1 MTMALVLAVTVAV
14 AQPEKV
20 TFLQIP
26 GGQQL
31 AVWPIPGSISGL
43 FSAPDG
49 AVWVPLKDQDRTV
62 ILRLGFPA
70 EVVEGRYVPLFFR
83 EGDRF
88 YAFFPQE
95 LVMLANPE
103 RVVIDRWPLPP
114 LPGIRFANC
123 SPDGRVVALLTSETP
138 PRIRLVYPFLGGT
151 TAVQAVPEGWA
162 PFKFALGS
170 LDLAVAGK
178 TAVAV
183 GQLGGNAFSLGQVPG
198 EVVDLV
204 FSADE
209 KDLYVL
215 AASPASKLYRLPIPK
230 KIKASLSVKAVWQ
243 GKGQPKAMAWCQEG
257 VLVLESG
264 NLHLVRRRGKAVYSQ
279 ALEGGTALAVL
290 REDSTSS
297 VPRWSD
303 AVGW

>member
-1 MTMALVLAVTVAV
+1 MITALILAVTVAV

-26 GGQQL
+26 GGRQL
-31 AVWPIPGSISGL
+31 VFWPIPGRISGL
-43 FSAPDG
+43 FAAPDG
-49 AVWVPLKDQDRTV
+49 AVWVPLTDQDRTV

-70 EVVEGRYVPLFFR
+70 EMVEGRYVPLFFR

-114 LPGIRFANC
+114 LPGVRFANC

-138 PRIRLVYPFLGGT
+138 PHIRLVFPFLGET
-151 TAVQAVPEGWA
+151 TAVQAVPEGLA

-170 LDLAVAGK
+170 LYLAVAGK
-178 TAVAV
+178 TAVALS
-183 GQLGGNAFSLGQVPG
+183 QLGGDGFSLGQVPG
-198 EVVDLV
+198 ELVDLV

-215 AASPASKLYRLPIPK
+215 AASPTSKLYRLPTPK
-230 KIKASLSVKAVWQ
+230 KVTGSLSVKAIWQ
-243 GKGQPKAMAWCQEG
+243 GNGQPKAMAWCREG

-264 NLHLVRRRGKAVYSQ
+264 KLHLVHPRGKAVYSQ

-290 REDSTSS
+290 REESTSS
-297 VPRWSD
+297 VPR
-303 AVGW
+303 